1 MGFAT
6 FVLVSGFLS
15 DRLEGG
21 VLTATEKTSVL
32 KLQAETEEGGA
43 GRGHAPHNFLKKKFY
58 KDEKKKKQF

>member
-15 DRLEGG
+15 DLLEGG

-32 KLQAETEEGGA
+32 KLQVLWKLDFSLIYMALSDLVSAMSVEM
-43 GRGHAPHNFLKKKFY
+43 FV
-58 KDEKKKKQF
+58 